1 MTRILV
7 IARRTRARARAVG
20 MSGNER
26 TRDEST
32 FLAGARDERDERDE
46 RDASSDEFAR
56 N

>member
-32 FLAGARDERDERDE
+32 FLAGARDERDERE
-46 RDASSDEFAR
+46 PSSDEFAR